1 MAERQD
7 LADGRRNAGPLRD
20 GDRITGPPESG
31 AGNAYTLRIDEPSNV
46 SLALRSSAFDTVLH
60 VTGEGSELVDDDG
73 GSGTDS
79 RLQTVLMPG
88 EYRLDVE
95 SYSGT
100 GAYRLCTEQRAFEG
114 CISNGGEVATGEEVY
129 GQLSPGR
136 SLTYRLVVEAAQ
148 EVIIETTSGA
158 VDTILGLTGNGVS
171 EQNDDAG
178 DLG

>member
-1 MAERQD
+1 M
-7 LADGRRNAGPLRD
+7 
-20 GDRITGPPESG
+20 
-31 AGNAYTLRIDEPSNV
+31 
-46 SLALRSSAFDTVLH
+46 
-60 VTGEGSELVDDDG
+60 
-73 GSGTDS
+73 
-79 RLQTVLMPG
+79 
-88 EYRLDVE
+88 E

-178 DLG
+178 DLGYGSRIHRYLEPGTYAIEVSAYESNGGRVRLAIRG